1 LELSTIRSADDFIIA
16 YRALTEDPAAL
27 PGAATPLAPAQQPY
41 LPKLD
46 EYAALLGGS

>member
-1 LELSTIRSADDFIIA
+1 LELSEIRSADDFVIA
-16 YRALTEDPAAL
+16 YRALTEDPATL
-27 PGAATPLAPAQQPY
+27 PDATTPLVPTQQPY